1 MSNINSFVSNS
12 EVNALKEMIFNRV
25 RERSQNMSEDVQT
38 DVMDIARESFV
49 SKNNPFSQIMQN
61 AAEAAAVKEA
71 EIKAKETEEIGFP
84 QRQLKARA
92 VEQGRVVQDN
102 LTASTVQ
109 NNMNEARVSLSN
121 KTSFMGA
128 LNFLNSQAAVSMHR
142 TPSGK
147 FSALA

>member
-1 MSNINSFVSNS
+1 MSSINSFVSNN
-12 EVNALKEMIFNRV
+12 EANALKEMIFNRV
-25 RERSQNMSEDVQT
+25 RERSQVMSEDVQA
-38 DVMDIARESFV
+38 DVMDVARDSFV
-49 SKNNPFSQIMQN
+49 SRNNPFSQIIQGT
-61 AAEAAAVKEA
+61 AEAAAVKEA

-92 VEQGRVVQDN
+92 VEQARAVKDN
-102 LTASTVQ
+102 LTASAV
-109 NNMNEARVSLSN
+109 NNTMNEARVSLSN

-128 LNFLNSQAAVSMHR
+128 LNFLNSQAAVSLHR